1 MSTDPAADA
10 DPESGVSEP
19 VDQSSE
25 RRGDPRLLVLTL
37 GVALLVWVIDQTTK
51 WLATVHLEGKPPV
64 RVIGDWLMLDF
75 LRNPGAA
82 FSVGTSS
89 TFVFTLI
96 AIVVAVVILRVA
108 RRLRSAWWAVAL
120 GGLLGGAMGNLTDRL
135 FREPGFPGGHVV
147 DFIYLKFFAVFNCAD
162 IAITGSAILMVGLAL
177 FGLELSGKHRVVG
190 TPGDDPAEVADR
202 AGSAPQS
209 SQRGTSGAANTSDSP
224 HTP

>member
-1 MSTDPAADA
+1 MSTDSAADA
-10 DPESGVSEP
+10 DPQSGASEV
-19 VDQSSE
+19 VDQSPGQ
-25 RRGDPRLLVLTL
+25 RGDPRLLAVTL
-37 GVALLVWVIDQTTK
+37 GVALLVWVLDQTTK
-51 WLATVHLEGKPPV
+51 WLATIHLEGKAPV
-64 RVIGDWLMLDF
+64 QVIGDWLMLDF

-96 AIVVAVVILRVA
+96 AIIVAVVILRVA

-147 DFIYLKFFAVFNCAD
+147 DFIYVKFFAVFNCAD
-162 IAITGSAILMVGLAL
+162 MAITGSAILMVGLAL
-177 FGLELSGKHRVVG
+177 FGIELSGKHRVVSATG
-190 TPGDDPAEVADR
+190 GDPDEVAD
-202 AGSAPQS
+202 SAQQS
-209 SQRGTSGAANTSDSP
+209 SQPDPTGAAAPSDSP